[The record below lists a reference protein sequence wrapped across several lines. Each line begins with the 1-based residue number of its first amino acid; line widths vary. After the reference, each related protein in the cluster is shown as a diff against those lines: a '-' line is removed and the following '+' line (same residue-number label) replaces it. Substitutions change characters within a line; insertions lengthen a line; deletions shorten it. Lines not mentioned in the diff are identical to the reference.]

1 MKRSCVAVMVT
12 AGLLLG
18 FSATSSGA
26 EHATKNPYAGKA
38 KMVKEG
44 QKIYDYNC
52 KSCHGEGAKG
62 DVCPDLTVKKKKF
75 GNSDAELF
83 KTISQGLPGGM
94 PNWDK
99 TLGTEKIWKI
109 ITYLRSLEK

>member
-1 MKRSCVAVMVT
+1 MKRTFIAGMLT

-18 FSATSSGA
+18 VSGTSFGA
-26 EHATKNPYAGKA
+26 EHQTKNPYEGKA

-44 QKIYDYNC
+44 QKLYDYNC

-62 DVCPDLTVKKKKF
+62 DVCPDLTVKKKKY
-75 GNSDAELF
+75 GNSDTELF
-83 KTISQGLPGGM
+83 KTIAQGQPGGM

-109 ITYLRSLEK
+109 VTYLRSLEK